1 MMKVD
6 ESGQKKLTVKQKKV
20 IELVAW
26 QGLSQNQAAK
36 AVNLSKQAVSK
47 WFTQNDFFVE
57 EYEKEE
63 KIAEA
68 DRRRRYKGMAQI
80 ALEKIGKLVES
91 YDDKTA
97 LAACK
102 DILDRA
108 GDKPVDD
115 VKLSGA
121 VDTSGKLDSI
131 LKQLSGDE

>member
-1 MMKVD
+1 MKVD
-6 ESGQKKLTVKQKKV
+6 ESGQKELKGKQKKV
-20 IELVAW
+20 IELIAW

-47 WFTQNDFFVE
+47 WFTKNDFFVE
-57 EYEKEE
+57 EYKKEE

-80 ALEKIGKLVES
+80 ALEKIGKLAES
-91 YDDKTA
+91 YDEKIA

-131 LKQLSGDE
+131 LKQLSDDE